1 MDILLSVNNGLLK
14 NKYFPEY
21 IMKALSMLG
30 TVHQNHLDRA
40 WTEEE
45 LAENIKGMD
54 ICITHWGS
62 PKITEKVLENA
73 DKLKLVAHCAGSV
86 YNIVDPA
93 VYKKGITVIGANKV
107 MAKAVAEGTLA
118 YMLALSQK
126 LFKYTRLTGS
136 GEWKKG
142 PSEYGDMKS
151 LFGKR
156 ILLVGFGDIGR
167 FVYDL
172 LVPFETKII
181 VYDPYIKE
189 TTKSEYPCIEF
200 TNNLDGAIQAADII
214 SLHASKN
221 PGTDFLI
228 NRARIDMMKD
238 DALFIN
244 TARGS
249 IVDEEYLTYVLETG
263 RISAALDVYQI
274 EPLPPDSKLRYLPNV
289 ICMPH
294 LAGSSVVTEYAEA
307 MISDITNFLSGR
319 ELHYEIPEEKAGMMT
334 RE

>member
-1 MDILLSVNNGLLK
+1 MDILLSVNDGLLK
-14 NKYFPEY
+14 NKYFPDY
-21 IMKALSMLG
+21 IMEGLSALG
-30 TVHQNHLDRA
+30 TIHQNNLDRP

-45 LAENIKGMD
+45 LAENIKGKD

-62 PKITEKVLENA
+62 PKITEKVLERA

-86 YNIVDPA
+86 YNIVVPE

-107 MAKAVAEGTLA
+107 MARAVAEGTLA
-118 YMLALSQK
+118 YMLALGLK
-126 LFKYTRLTGS
+126 LFKYTGITGS
-136 GEWKKG
+136 GGWKKG

-151 LFGKR
+151 LFGRKV
-156 ILLVGFGDIGR
+156 LLVGFGDIGR

-172 LVPFETKII
+172 LVPFETQVI
-181 VYDPYIKE
+181 VYDPYISSE
-189 TTKSEYPCIEF
+189 IKSEFPCIEF
-200 TNNLDGAIQAADII
+200 TDNLDGAIKAADII

-221 PGTDFLI
+221 PGTDFLF
-228 NRARIDMMKD
+228 NKTRIDMMKD

-249 IVDEEYLTYVLETG
+249 IVDEAYLTDVLETG
-263 RISAALDVYQI
+263 RISAALDVYQV
-274 EPLPPDSKLRYLPNV
+274 EPLPPDSRLRYLPNV

-307 MISDITNFLSGR
+307 MISDITNFLEG
-319 ELHYEIPEEKAGMMT
+319 EKLNYEITAEKAGMMT

>member
-1 MDILLSVNNGLLK
+1 MDILLSVNDGLLK
-14 NKYFPEY
+14 NKYFPDY
-21 IMKALSMLG
+21 IMKALSELG
-30 TVHQNHLDRA
+30 TVHQNNLDRP

-45 LAENIKGMD
+45 LAENIIGKD

-62 PKITEKVLENA
+62 PKITDAVLENA
-73 DKLKLVAHCAGSV
+73 DRLKLVAHCAGSV
-86 YNIVDPA
+86 YNIVVPS

-118 YMLALSQK
+118 YMLALSLK
-126 LFKYTRLTGS
+126 LFKYTRITGS
-136 GEWKKG
+136 GDWKKG

-151 LFGKR
+151 IFGKK

-172 LVPFETKII
+172 LVPFEAQVI
-181 VYDPYIKE
+181 VYDPYITD

-200 TNNLDGAIQAADII
+200 TDNLDGAVKAADII

-221 PGTDFLI
+221 PGTDFLF
-228 NRARIDMMKD
+228 NQSRIDMIKD

-249 IVDEEYLTYVLETG
+249 IVDEEYLTQVLETG
-263 RISAALDVYQI
+263 RISAALDVYQV
-274 EPLPPDSKLRYLPNV
+274 EPLPADSRLRYLPNV

-307 MISDITNFLSGR
+307 MISDINNFLNGR
-319 ELHYEIPEEKAGMMT
+319 ELYYEIPEEKAGMMT